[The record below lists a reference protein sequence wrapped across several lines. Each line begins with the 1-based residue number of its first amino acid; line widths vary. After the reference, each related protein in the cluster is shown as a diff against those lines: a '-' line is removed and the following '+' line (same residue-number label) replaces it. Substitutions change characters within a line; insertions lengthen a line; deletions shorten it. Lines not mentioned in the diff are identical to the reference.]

1 MATYGTLVAVDDQP
15 AIRTA
20 LKITLAP
27 YFERVETLASPEA
40 LLPLLAAGQV
50 EAVLLDMNFALG
62 MNSGHEG
69 LQWLRTVR
77 RLHPDV
83 PVVLMTAYAEVRLAV
98 RALKAGAAD
107 FVTKPWDNDE
117 LIRTLKDAIDR
128 SAEVVPLNEMEAEH
142 VRRVVDRCGGNISRA
157 AQLLGITRQT
167 LYTKLRRP

>member
-1 MATYGTLVAVDDQP
+1 MAVDDQP

-27 YFERVETLASPEA
+27 HFGRVETLASPEA
-40 LLPLLAAGQV
+40 LLPLLAGERV
-50 EAVLLDMNFALG
+50 EVVLLDMNFALG
-62 MNSGHEG
+62 MSSGHEG

-83 PVVLMTAYAEVRLAV
+83 PVVLMTAYAEVKLAV
-98 RALKAGAAD
+98 QALKAGAAD

-117 LIRTLKDAIDR
+117 LLRTLKDAIDR
-128 SAEVVPLNEMEAEH
+128 SGDIVPLEEVEAEH